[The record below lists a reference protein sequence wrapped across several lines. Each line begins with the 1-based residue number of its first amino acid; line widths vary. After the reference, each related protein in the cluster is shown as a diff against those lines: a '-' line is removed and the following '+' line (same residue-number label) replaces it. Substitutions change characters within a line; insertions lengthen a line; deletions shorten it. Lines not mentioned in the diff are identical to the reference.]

1 VDGEGALAIEPA
13 DHEVAI
19 RATRTNF
26 ELRKED
32 RMTKTVSWTMAVLGA
47 AALAVGVLLATG
59 ALTSAQSPT
68 PTPST
73 NGSTFKSNE
82 DPAHESK
89 ESAEWEA
96 QEDAGQVPWGAGHGF
111 KSNEDP
117 AHESKESAEREAQED
132 AGQAQSPSSS
142 APY

>member
-1 VDGEGALAIEPA
+1 MAI
-13 DHEVAI
+13 
-19 RATRTNF
+19 
-26 ELRKED
+26 LG
-32 RMTKTVSWTMAVLGA
+32 TVGLG
-47 AALAVGVLLATG
+47 VGVLLATRG
-59 ALTSAQSPT
+59 LTSAQSPT
-68 PTPST
+68 PSPSA
-73 NGSTFKSNE
+73 NGTFKSNE

>member
-1 VDGEGALAIEPA
+1 
-13 DHEVAI
+13 
-19 RATRTNF
+19 
-26 ELRKED
+26 
-32 RMTKTVSWTMAVLGA
+32 MTKPVSWTMAVLGA